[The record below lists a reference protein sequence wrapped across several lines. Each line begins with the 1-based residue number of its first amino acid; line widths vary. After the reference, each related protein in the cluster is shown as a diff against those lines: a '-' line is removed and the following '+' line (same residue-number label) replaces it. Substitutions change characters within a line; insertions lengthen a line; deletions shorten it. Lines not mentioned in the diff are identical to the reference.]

1 MGCGLARTLS
11 VSIRGRSHNPDRRV
25 WRSGIVRLHSCDGR
39 RHPEWPAPLAPAR
52 YIARHVNTI
61 RPWPPRTVPSA
72 PGNGAAPEDGRER
85 TPRHAGWVL
94 VLDDQFTGRKILE
107 QLIHGIDR
115 SLAVESFDDPL
126 QALERAARGAP
137 DLILTDYKMPVMDG
151 VEFTRRVRAVPGC
164 ADVPL
169 VVVTVVEE
177 RRVRYEA
184 LEAGATD
191 FLTRPIDHHECRAR
205 CRNLL
210 TLRRQQQIIK
220 DRARW
225 LEQQV
230 AVATGKIRVREQ
242 ETLLR
247 LAKAGEYRDGT
258 TGNHI
263 LRMARYS
270 RLLAAQLGLSEGDCD
285 EIELAAPMHDIGKI
299 GIPDHVLCKTGRL
312 TPEEM
317 LVMQSH
323 TVNGYEM
330 LKDSPSRYLQQG
342 AVIAL
347 SHHERY
353 DGSGYPHGLAGDDIP
368 LVARI
373 VAVADVFDALL
384 SVRPYKLAWHFD
396 DAVTYLREQSGRH
409 FDPNCVE
416 AFLDRLDAVRE
427 IHGVLADRG
436 VRTWD

>member
-1 MGCGLARTLS
+1 M
-11 VSIRGRSHNPDRRV
+11 
-25 WRSGIVRLHSCDGR
+25 
-39 RHPEWPAPLAPAR
+39 
-52 YIARHVNTI
+52 
-61 RPWPPRTVPSA
+61 
-72 PGNGAAPEDGRER
+72 
-85 TPRHAGWVL
+85 PRHAGWVL

-107 QLIHGIDR
+107 QLIHSIDR
-115 SLAVESFDDPL
+115 SLSVESFDDPL
-126 QALERAARGAP
+126 LALERAAQGAP

-353 DGSGYPHGLAGDDIP
+353 DGSGYPHGLGGDDIP

-384 SVRPYKLAWHFD
+384 SVRPYKLAWQFD
-396 DAVTYLREQSGRH
+396 DAVTYLREQSARH
-409 FDPNCVE
+409 FDPTCVD
-416 AFLDRLDAVRE
+416 AFLDRIDAVRE
-427 IHGVLADRG
+427 IHSALADRG